1 MCNSSH
7 SSSEIKLKR
16 KPDLETSHSI
26 IQSILSETDGD
37 QYSLYFVEVK
47 NAVYINKLL
56 FYYHRHS
63 KCVEF
68 NENYI

>member
-7 SSSEIKLKR
+7 SSSEIKPKG

-37 QYSLYFVEVK
+37 QYSLYFVEVQ
-47 NAVYINKLL
+47 NNVYINKLL
-56 FYYHRHS
+56 F
-63 KCVEF
+63 
-68 NENYI
+68 